1 MSHTIVL
8 IQPNSKAESRTYSDY
23 ETVNEAIEGICRLF
37 EDHLKRENPSAPS
50 ITYDIHQLFDFV
62 DSLTDLSCLVFQRA
76 TNTYAPYSKEWIKE
90 RIYTLLRKQVEQ
102 WRQDW
107 ALGAIEIE
115 IGLIGKRQPQ
125 KLEISLL

>member
-23 ETVNEAIEGICRLF
+23 ETVNEAMEGICRLF

-62 DSLTDLSCLVFQRA
+62 DSLTDLSCLVFQRT

-90 RIYTLLRKQVEQ
+90 RIYTLLRKQVE
-102 WRQDW
+102 R
-107 ALGAIEIE
+107 
-115 IGLIGKRQPQ
+115 
-125 KLEISLL
+125 